1 VILLH
6 DVSLSALAGAVLAL
20 GVVILLEVYTVTR
33 LRRSVDINLGR
44 VFEQLEMLRAE
55 SRQLIDAHTQAAVRA
70 VPVALP
76 ARPTL
81 VECQSLE
88 RPLNDKA
95 PLERDPPEPPQF
107 EAGPVPAPV
116 SDVYASAAKLAAGGL
131 SPEDIAAR
139 SGLPAGEARLLVSLA
154 AARAR
159 RAHADP
165 AAREQQTGCPG

>member
-1 VILLH
+1 MMLLH
-6 DVSLSALAGAVLAL
+6 DVSVSALAGAVLAL
-20 GVVILLEVYTVTR
+20 GLVMLLEVYTVAC
-33 LRRSVDINLGR
+33 LRRLIDVNLGR

-55 SRQLIDAHTQAAVRA
+55 SRQLIDAHAQAAARA
-70 VPVALP
+70 ALAASS

-95 PLERDPPEPPQF
+95 PLESEPSEPPVL
-107 EAGPVPAPV
+107 EAATVPAAV
-116 SDVYASAAKLAAGGL
+116 SDAYSSAAKLAASGV
-131 SPEDIAAR
+131 SPEDIAER

-159 RAHADP
+159 REQNARAQ
-165 AAREQQTGCPG
+165 REQVSSRAG

>member
-1 VILLH
+1 MLLH

-20 GVVILLEVYTVTR
+20 GLVVLLEVYTVAR
-33 LRRSVDINLGR
+33 LRRSLDLNLGR

-55 SRQLIDAHTQAAVRA
+55 SRQLIDAHTQAASSA
-70 VPVALP
+70 APAAPP

-81 VECQSLE
+81 VECQALE

-95 PLERDPPEPPQF
+95 PLERDMPEPPLL
-107 EAGPVPAPV
+107 EASPVPAPV
-116 SDVYASAAKLAAGGL
+116 SDAYSSAAKLAASGV

-159 RAHADP
+159 RDQTARAQ
-165 AAREQQTGCPG
+165 REQTSSLAG